1 VKPFLVWLTG
11 LSGAG
16 KTTLSMALDDHLL
29 RAGIIAKQFDGD
41 VIGSAARAA
50 MADGTCAIVSA
61 ISPYRDDREKERE
74 ITGESFIEVFVDCG
88 IARLVE
94 RDTKGLYAR
103 ALAGEIEN
111 FTGLS
116 DPYEPPVAP
125 EVHCRT
131 DVETERASLVRILD
145 ELHAR
150 GFLESKLFNVA

>member
-1 VKPFLVWLTG
+1 
-11 LSGAG
+11 
-16 KTTLSMALDDHLL
+16 M
-29 RAGIIAKQFDGD
+29 RATVCKDLGFSRWDRAEN
-41 VIGSAARAA
+41 VRRIGSAARAA